1 MPWMKSRIKYVQR
14 IQVIRDQSDT
24 GLLAIKAQGVAD
36 LKMPLNPVLVPRTY
50 EQAPEDGIF
59 ELDFKLDESGQ
70 EYTGVELEV
79 EVVIRL
85 KNLPEWVKG
94 VKINADEN
102 SDIELI

>member
-1 MPWMKSRIKYVQR
+1 MKSRIKYVRR
-14 IQVIRDQSDT
+14 IQVVRDQEEP

-36 LKMPLNPVLVPRTY
+36 LKMPLNPVLVPRKYDT
-50 EQAPEDGIF
+50 APEDGIY

-79 EVVIRL
+79 EVVVKL
-85 KNLPEWVKG
+85 KNLPAWVKG

-102 SDIELI
+102 SDIELV